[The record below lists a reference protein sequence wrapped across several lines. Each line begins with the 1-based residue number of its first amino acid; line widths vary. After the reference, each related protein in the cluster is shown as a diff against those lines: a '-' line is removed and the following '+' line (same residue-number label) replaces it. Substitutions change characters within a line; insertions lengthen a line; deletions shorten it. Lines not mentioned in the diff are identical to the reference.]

1 MAPRPVRH
9 PMHDRAVRHRD
20 ETRRR
25 TIALHPAGRSR
36 TATPS
41 GRRGRPVVPIR
52 PRPAE
57 EGSMTTEYGLLVVV
71 GATLASLVVR
81 WASGG
86 AVFELLDR
94 VIDSAGSLLGL

>member
-1 MAPRPVRH
+1 MAPRPVHH
-9 PMHDRAVRHRD
+9 PMNDRTRHRD
-20 ETRRR
+20 DARRR
-25 TIALHPAGRSR
+25 AIAMHPAGRAR
-36 TATPS
+36 PAGPS
-41 GRRGRPVVPIR
+41 ERRRRRVVPIR

-57 EGSMTTEYGLLVVV
+57 DGSMTTEYGLLVVV

>member
-1 MAPRPVRH
+1 
-9 PMHDRAVRHRD
+9 
-20 ETRRR
+20 
-25 TIALHPAGRSR
+25 
-36 TATPS
+36 
-41 GRRGRPVVPIR
+41 
-52 PRPAE
+52 
-57 EGSMTTEYGLLVVV
+57 MTTEYGLLVVV